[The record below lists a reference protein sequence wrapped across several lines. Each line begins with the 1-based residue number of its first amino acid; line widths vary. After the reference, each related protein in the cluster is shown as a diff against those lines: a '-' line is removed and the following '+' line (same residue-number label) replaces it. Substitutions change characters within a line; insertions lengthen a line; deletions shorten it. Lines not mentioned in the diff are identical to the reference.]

1 MFKPTIFREYDIRGA
16 ADVELLDD
24 DVVQLGRAFGTYL
37 QRHQGK
43 RISLGRDTRLS
54 SPRLRDAL
62 MRGLKASGCDVIDI
76 GVVPTPV
83 LYYSV
88 FHLKTDGAVMITGS
102 HNPSEFNGFK
112 TVCGA
117 STIHGAAIQEIRRM
131 IDSGD
136 LATGEGTESTADVV
150 TPYVAEVSAQ
160 FLFPRRIRVVFDAG
174 NGTGGP
180 VMHRILE
187 RLNVDATE
195 MFFEMDGRFP
205 NHHPDPTVPENLQA
219 LVEKVRESKAD
230 LGIAFDGDTDRIGAV
245 DDRGSIVWGDQLMI
259 IYGREILTRKPGAT
273 FIGEVKCSQ
282 LMYDDLKARGGNPVM
297 WKTGH
302 SLIKAKMKETHAE
315 LAGEM
320 SGHIFFADRWY
331 GFDDALYSACRLME
345 IVADSGRPLSHLLA
359 DLPATVVTPE
369 IRFECPDEL
378 KFAVVSQAI
387 AVLRARHQTED
398 VDGVRVLFPH
408 GWGLVRASNTQ
419 PVLVMR
425 FEATTPELLQ
435 EYRREIEDVV
445 EAAKLHAQSASIERL
460 NDKMRG
466 VWWGR
471 RFHLPIRAQLGTTFQ
486 STNFANRPFPSVPP
500 EAGSNQRRIPRP
512 RSSSARSE
520 NSGTGDK
527 KLARSEAGC
536 RAAGRRQGVPCRWS
550 TARHETAP
558 YRLDRV
564 CWQGSSAF
572 A

>member
-16 ADVELLDD
+16 ADVELQDP
-24 DVVQLGRAFGTYL
+24 DVTQLGRAFGTYL
-37 QRHQGK
+37 RRHAGK
-43 RISLGRDTRLS
+43 RISLGRDNRLS
-54 SPRLRDAL
+54 SLRLRDAL
-62 MRGLKASGCDVIDI
+62 VRGLKESGCDVIDL

-102 HNPSEFNGFK
+102 HNPPEFNGFK
-112 TVCGA
+112 TVCGG

-131 IDSGD
+131 TETGD
-136 LATGEGTESTADVV
+136 LDAGEGSETTADVV

-160 FLFPRRIRVVFDAG
+160 FQFRRRIRVVFDAG
-174 NGTGGP
+174 NGTGGV

-187 RLNVDATE
+187 NLNVDATE

-205 NHHPDPTVPENLQA
+205 NHHPDPTVPENLRA
-219 LVEKVRESKAD
+219 LIEKVRESKAD

-245 DDRGSIVWGDQLMI
+245 DDGGAIIWGDQLMI

-282 LMYDDLKARGGNPVM
+282 LMYDDLRARGGNAIM

-345 IVADSGRPLSHLLA
+345 IVADSGRPLSHQLA

-369 IRFECPDEL
+369 IRFDCPDEL
-378 KFAVVSQAI
+378 KFAVVGEVV
-387 AVLRARHQTED
+387 AVLRARHKTED

-425 FEATTPELLQ
+425 FEATTLELLA
-435 EYRREIEDVV
+435 EYRREIEEVV
-445 EAAKLHAQSASIERL
+445 EAAKL
-460 NDKMRG
+460 
-466 VWWGR
+466 
-471 RFHLPIRAQLGTTFQ
+471 RAQ
-486 STNFANRPFPSVPP
+486 
-500 EAGSNQRRIPRP
+500 
-512 RSSSARSE
+512 
-520 NSGTGDK
+520 
-527 KLARSEAGC
+527 
-536 RAAGRRQGVPCRWS
+536 GV
-550 TARHETAP
+550 
-558 YRLDRV
+558 
-564 CWQGSSAF
+564 G
-572 A
+572 